1 MEDNFKI
8 DQEMTVYSL
17 NLAKKIHGK
26 IFSSIENQMPVKNEQ
41 KQTFRVII
49 ENLNSFSLISS
60 LKRKLPDS
68 LKNVE
73 NQDSIKKKLKSQSNP
88 PIKVSCSKDQ
98 KKYSINKENFM

>member
-8 DQEMTVYSL
+8 DQETTVYSL
-17 NLAKKIHGK
+17 NLTKKIHGN

-49 ENLNSFSLISS
+49 ENFNSFSLISS

-68 LKNVE
+68 LKTGE
-73 NQDSIKKKLKSQSNP
+73 NQDSIKKKLKNQANQP
-88 PIKVSCSKDQ
+88 AKVSCSKDQ
-98 KKYSINKENFM
+98 KKYSINKENFV